1 MYLLHST
8 NIKSLKNILK
18 DGYMKSASLLL
29 KEGYP
34 LKSGE
39 GFGNIYNKNKFIYFS
54 CTDKLFDNIHGS
66 VIIYFNSDLLYKI
79 PFYVST
85 VQTPS
90 PDDLSEWIDG
100 ANRKGYKRKYNRYYK
115 KYNNVLKKLYH
126 RSKKVL
132 PKGKAYQFFQQ
143 IAISNKINLNKL
155 IAIKFNI
162 KPSLRLLNYIN
173 KNYPNLIIKY

>member
-1 MYLLHST
+1 MYLFHST

-18 DGYMKSASLLL
+18 DGYLKSASLLL

-34 LKSGE
+34 LNYGE
-39 GFGNIYNKNKFIYFS
+39 GYGNIYNKNKFIYFS
-54 CTDKLFDNIHGS
+54 CTDKLFDKTHGS

-90 PDDLSEWIDG
+90 PDNLSEWIDG

-115 KYNNVLKKLYH
+115 KYNNVLKKLY
-126 RSKKVL
+126 RNSKKVL
-132 PKGKAYQFFQQ
+132 SKGVAFQVFQQ
-143 IAISNKINLNKL
+143 IAISNKINLAEL
-155 IAIKFNI
+155 TAIKFNI
-162 KPSLRLLNYIN
+162 KPSVRLLNYIN
-173 KNYPNLIIKY
+173 KNYPNVIINF